1 MAELNSPL
9 TLGALELK
17 NRVIMAP
24 LTRNRATADR
34 VPTPMMVEYYAQRA
48 SAGLIISEATV
59 ISEEANG
66 YLNTPGLFTDAQVE
80 GWKKVTQAV
89 HEKGGLIIAQLWHVG
104 RVSHPDLLN
113 GETPVSASAVQQAGH
128 VSLLRPKRP
137 YVLPRPLEVSEIHA
151 ITEQY
156 KQAAIR
162 AKEAGFDGVEL
173 HAANGYL
180 IDQFLQSK
188 TNQREDEY
196 GGSVEKRTRFL
207 LEATDALIE
216 VWGADRVGVHFAPRC
231 DDHDMGDDNPRE
243 TFGYAMEQ
251 LGKRKIAFFFTRE
264 YLAEDSI
271 SEYMKERSGGVPYI
285 ANMQL
290 SREDAIELLAAEKA
304 DAVAFGKA
312 YIANMQLSREDA
324 IELLASGKAD
334 AVAFGRAYIANP
346 DLYER
351 LMQDAPLNELKLENM
366 IGTGVAEGYVDYPTL
381 AEMETAAV

>member
-24 LTRNRATADR
+24 LTRSRATADR
-34 VPTPMMVEYYAQRA
+34 VPTPMMAEYYAQRA

-66 YLNTPGLFTDAQVE
+66 YLNTPGLFSDAQVE
-80 GWKKVTQAV
+80 GWKQVTKAV
-89 HEKGGLIIAQLWHVG
+89 HEKGGLIVAQLWHVG

-113 GETPVSASAVQQAGH
+113 GETPVSASSVQQAGH

-137 YVLPRPLEVSEIHA
+137 YVLPRPLEIAEIHA

-156 KQAAIR
+156 KQAAVR
-162 AKEAGFDGVEL
+162 AKAAGFDGVEL

-180 IDQFLQSK
+180 IDQFLQTK
-188 TNQREDEY
+188 TNKREDEY
-196 GGSVEKRTRFL
+196 GGSVENRARFL
-207 LEATDALIE
+207 LEVMDALIE
-216 VWGADRVGVHFAPRC
+216 VWGADRVGVHLAPRG
-231 DDHDMGDDNPRE
+231 DEHDMGDNDPRE
-243 TFGYAMEQ
+243 TFGYVMEQ
-251 LGKRKIAFFFTRE
+251 LGKRQIAFFFTRE

-271 SEYMKERSGGVPYI
+271 SEYMKQRSHGVPYI
-285 ANMQL
+285 ANM
-290 SREDAIELLAAEKA
+290 R
-304 DAVAFGKA
+304 
-312 YIANMQLSREDA
+312 LSREDA

-334 AVAFGRAYIANP
+334 AVSFGKAYIANP

-351 LMQDAPLNELKLENM
+351 LLEDAPLNELKLENM
-366 IGTGVAEGYVDYPTL
+366 IGSQAAEGYIDYPTL
-381 AEMETAAV
+381 AEAEALSIAE